1 MLSSVCVRIHSF
13 VYNFRFVLIECYG
26 LFLWQ
31 QIFPCSNLF
40 KVGVLKVFTEQKE
53 SPARYKRNKLNAK
66 TNPLVFIKKPI
77 LFTFFD
83 RALNKLDREANEI

>member
-1 MLSSVCVRIHSF
+1 M
-13 VYNFRFVLIECYG
+13 
-26 LFLWQ
+26 
-31 QIFPCSNLF
+31 
-40 KVGVLKVFTEQKE
+40 FTEQKE